1 MASKLSISAK
11 AFSMRSVNRANTS
24 DQIYY
29 TMENVAKEEALFRR
43 GVGEDFCL
51 PYIENEKLSP
61 TAILLLSLIC
71 ISIFPAFLFR
81 ENSCGF
87 SPEVKTAEEK
97 WGIREKCIFPK
108 SRMRLCEEGRMMMNQ
123 GARNAK
129 FLIKSVISFPP

>member
-1 MASKLSISAK
+1 MASKLSISVK
-11 AFSMRSVNRANTS
+11 AFSMRSVNRANS
-24 DQIYY
+24 PDQIYY
-29 TMENVAKEEALFRR
+29 TMENVAKEEAFFRR

-97 WGIREKCIFPK
+97 WGIREKCIFPNPECA
-108 SRMRLCEEGRMMMNQ
+108 SARREG
-123 GARNAK
+123 
-129 FLIKSVISFPP
+129 